1 MGIVALKKSEHGRTL
16 CMAVYCEETSCG
28 TSLLHNG
35 LGAHV
40 LGRIPLG
47 SCQSWTPTVPWMM

>member
-28 TSLLHNG
+28 TSLLNNG

-40 LGRIPLG
+40 LGYRLAHATRG
-47 SCQSWTPTVPWMM
+47 HQLSHG